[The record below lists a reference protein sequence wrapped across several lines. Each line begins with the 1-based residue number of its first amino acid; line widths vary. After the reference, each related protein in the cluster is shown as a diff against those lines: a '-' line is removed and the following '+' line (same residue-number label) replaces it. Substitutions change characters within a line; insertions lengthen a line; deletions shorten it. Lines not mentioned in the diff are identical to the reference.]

1 MGLPHF
7 QLLEAAA
14 AAVVDAVTSRLA
26 AAAAVGFPDIV
37 LCLF

>member
-7 QLLEAAA
+7 QLFEAAA
-14 AAVVDAVTSRLA
+14 AAVDAVTSRLA